1 VSVRLPAAEYERML
15 EHAVRGLPN
24 EVCGL
29 IAGEVRGDLKTVR
42 RVYLLSNPDASPVH
56 FSVDPQEQLAAVRDM
71 RAAGLT
77 PLGNFHSHPDTPA
90 RPSREDVRLAYDPKA
105 SYLILSLAGPPALK
119 AFRIAHARAAEEPLE
134 IV

>member
-1 VSVRLPAAEYERML
+1 ML

-29 IAGEVRGDLKTVR
+29 IAGEVLGDVKTVR
-42 RVYLLSNPDASPVH
+42 RVYLLSNPDASPVR
-56 FSVDPQEQLAAVRDM
+56 FSVDPREQLAAVKDM

-90 RPSREDVRLAYDPKA
+90 RPSREDIRLARDPRA
-105 SYLILSLAGPPALK
+105 GYLILSLAGPPVLK
-119 AFRIAHARAAEEPLE
+119 AFRIEHARVTEEPLE